1 MPAFVDGA
9 AIWLVAGLLLAA
21 LEMVAPGVF
30 LLWLGLAAILTGA
43 ATAVFTPGIVLQL
56 GLFVALTAA
65 LVALVATRLRSP
77 GADTVNAPDAG
88 LVGQQCRA
96 LDLAHGQGRV
106 ALGDGTWSAR
116 VADGTTPTPG
126 QTLRVVG
133 LEGTTLLVASL

>member
-1 MPAFVDGA
+1 MNDA

-30 LLWLGLAAILTGA
+30 LLWLGLAAIGTGA
-43 ATAVFTPGIVLQL
+43 ATALLAPGLVVQL
-56 GLFVALTAA
+56 MLFVAFTAILIG
-65 LVALVATRLRSP
+65 LVARRLRRP
-77 GADTVNAPDAG
+77 APDGVNAPDAG

-106 ALGDGTWSAR
+106 ALGDGTWFAR